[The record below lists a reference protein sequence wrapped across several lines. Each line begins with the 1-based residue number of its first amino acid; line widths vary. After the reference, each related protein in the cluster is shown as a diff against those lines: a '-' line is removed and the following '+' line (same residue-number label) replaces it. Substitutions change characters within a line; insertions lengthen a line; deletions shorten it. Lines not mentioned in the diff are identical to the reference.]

1 MNALNDTVLRFGT
14 WLTQVAPTPTPSPS
28 GFGASTGDEDSISPG
43 WIGFAL
49 TILVAIAVVFLLID
63 MNRRVR
69 RVRYRDEIRA
79 KIAAEQG
86 EQPEA

>member
-1 MNALNDTVLRFGT
+1 MNALNDTVLRFGN
-14 WLTQVAPTPTPSPS
+14 WLTQVAPTPSPSPS
-28 GFGASTGDEDSISPG
+28 GFGVFTGDEDTITPG

-49 TILVAIAVVFLLID
+49 TFLIAIAVVFLLID

-69 RVRYRDEIRA
+69 RVRYREEIRE
-79 KIAAEQG
+79 KIAAEH

>member
-28 GFGASTGDEDSISPG
+28 GFGAFTGDEDSISPG

-49 TILVAIAVVFLLID
+49 TFLVAITVVFLLID

>member
-28 GFGASTGDEDSISPG
+28 GFGAFTGDEDSISPG

-49 TILVAIAVVFLLID
+49 TFLVAIAVVFLLID